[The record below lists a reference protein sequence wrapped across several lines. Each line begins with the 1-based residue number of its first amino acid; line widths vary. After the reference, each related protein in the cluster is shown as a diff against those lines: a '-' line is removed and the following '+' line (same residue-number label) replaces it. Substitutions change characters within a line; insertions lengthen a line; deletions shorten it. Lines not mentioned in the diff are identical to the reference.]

1 MSGDGDE
8 PQACGVRFLRVRS
21 RQGIAL
27 AGIQISRESVFF
39 ALLKMT
45 PTKPLLGTV
54 LALLLLATAEA
65 RAQTGPNPAPCKP
78 IAESM
83 SKALPG
89 LTKIQDALEKD
100 GARMWDQPASGS
112 SPSSVKTAAE
122 TARKAQQSYLKATQR
137 YHNALEDFIK
147 TCADADIEAVSN
159 STANTEPPQPSTK
172 RETTDQGLNS
182 SNPSGANSCSIGK
195 SISGRGRVRRTN
207 TPVLNG
213 PSESSGSLINQTAS
227 AAFRHQMLETL
238 SPSEEL
244 DLLCESSGYVQVVV
258 TAIMG
263 RPRAPPALK
272 GWVKQEDV
280 STRLTEDQKR
290 GLFWDFSSSNFTPE
304 ERSFLRTGALKVLSD
319 NKRCLRIDSG
329 RKSSSG
335 PKQYYVT
342 CGGQGDELFNV
353 FFDKAEAIGTAPLTG
368 P

>member
-1 MSGDGDE
+1 VKNRKHPAMSRDIVMGVFAEFGLTDCPCGSGR
-8 PQACGVRFLRVRS
+8 GVRKS
-21 RQGIAL
+21 
-27 AGIQISRESVFF
+27 S
-39 ALLKMT
+39 

-159 STANTEPPQPSTK
+159 STANTEPPQPSTQ
-172 RETTDQGLNS
+172 RETTDQELNS
-182 SNPSGANSCSIGK
+182 SNPSGAKSCSIGK

-227 AAFRHQMLETL
+227 AAFRQQMLETL

-263 RPRAPPALK
+263 RPRAPP
-272 GWVKQEDV
+272 
-280 STRLTEDQKR
+280 
-290 GLFWDFSSSNFTPE
+290 
-304 ERSFLRTGALKVLSD
+304 RS
-319 NKRCLRIDSG
+319 
-329 RKSSSG
+329 
-335 PKQYYVT
+335 
-342 CGGQGDELFNV
+342 
-353 FFDKAEAIGTAPLTG
+353 KAG
-368 P
+368 